1 MGYKKFITF
10 VIVMAENKL
19 KISAADTFNRYLAA
33 KHLRRT
39 PERYAILDMVLQM
52 NKHFYI
58 ETICRAMDESSFRV
72 SRATVYNTIGLLTDA
87 GILRRHRFGNEPAQ
101 FEKIVDTAA
110 ANHQHLVCTKCGK
123 VKEIKDMALLKAL
136 SQHRYQAFTPEYFQF
151 YVYGTCSQCSRR
163 MKHRNKN

>member
-1 MGYKKFITF
+1 MTG
-10 VIVMAENKL
+10 NKVKL
-19 KISAADTFNRYLAA
+19 SAVDTLDRYLAA

-39 PERYAILDMVLQM
+39 PERYAILDMVLRM

-58 ETICRAMDESSFRV
+58 ETICRAMADSNFRV
-72 SRATVYNTIGLLTDA
+72 SRATVYNTIELFTEA
-87 GILRRHRFGNEPAQ
+87 GIVRRHRFGNEPAQ

-123 VKEIKDMALLKAL
+123 VKEIKDPALLKAL
-136 SQHRYQAFTPEYFQF
+136 SQRRYQAFTPEYFQF

-163 MKHRNKN
+163 MRHRARQAEK